1 MADPAQGAGAGP
13 PALRTVRIREVR
25 PALTSG
31 SREPEPSNEETG
43 RSDLLTISGSM
54 LADGL
59 SWP

>member
-1 MADPAQGAGAGP
+1 
-13 PALRTVRIREVR
+13 VRIREVR